1 MHHASQ
7 FCGGVLSPPHSK
19 CWTLIELHYKR
30 FSCSKNP
37 GSQARSP
44 KGVRQRF
51 FPHLPP
57 THNSRCLCSVGAQWG
72 RKAWKG
78 ACSPKQDQRRRGRR
92 LRPRRLSPFRVVIQ
106 ARLQQKKQEQPP
118 EEVPGRQG
126 GRRQGG
132 AARPGH
138 QAPTGISKGLKVPQG
153 LGLWWSQGISR
164 CHRA

>member
-1 MHHASQ
+1 MIAPR
-7 FCGGVLSPPHSK
+7 FPILRRRARPPTLSPHSK
-19 CWTLIELHYKR
+19 CWTPSSCTKH

-92 LRPRRLSPFRVVIQ
+92 LRPRLLSPFRVVIQ

-118 EEVPGRQG
+118 EEVPGRQR
-126 GRRQGG
+126 GRRQGPAKLQHPPPPIAS
-132 AARPGH
+132 AARPR
-138 QAPTGISKGLKVPQG
+138 
-153 LGLWWSQGISR
+153 SR
-164 CHRA
+164 GR